1 MRDQSAVPN
10 DGLMQV
16 RKKIAWLI
24 PRLVEGSG
32 GIRTMLAYAKG
43 LESAGYECLLYIEGV
58 GGDKQARADVQHH
71 FSYFFKHVQYGW
83 ENIAPADMVIATIWY
98 SARIVRD
105 LPFSCRKVYL
115 VQDREALFYPAG
127 YESLM
132 AEQSYLYG
140 LIPITV
146 GYWLKTELQKRHGV
160 PAYALDFGV
169 DNQVY
174 RRQEEV
180 QPEQAVCFIY
190 QPDKPRRC
198 ARLGIDALGIVK
210 HHAPDTQIYLYGSHR
225 SESRQIWFQ
234 HTHMGLISPDECNT
248 LYNKCRVGLCLSASN
263 PSRVPFEMAAA
274 ELPVVEIWKGNML
287 YDFRES
293 MGLLC
298 EPTPESIAEGIL
310 TILKN
315 RHRDPMTVAQNI
327 RQQPAINE
335 VQGFLVA
342 INRVMEGRVPSAEDI
357 PQRYSTPIITASP
370 ETACLPVDVARR
382 VNAPGNAGLN
392 RLHPVLRKLLGWG
405 ARMVRTR
412 LLN

>member
-16 RKKIAWLI
+16 KKKIAWLI

-43 LESAGYECLLYIEGV
+43 LESAGYECILYIEGV
-58 GGDKQARADVQHH
+58 GGDKQARADVQRH

-105 LPFSCRKVYL
+105 LPFSCRKAYL

-132 AEQSYLYG
+132 AEQSYRYG

-160 PAYALDFGV
+160 QAYALDFGV

-174 RRQEEV
+174 RRLDEAQ
-180 QPEQAVCFIY
+180 QEQAVCFIY

-210 HHAPDTQIYLYGSHR
+210 RHAPDTKIYLYGSHR
-225 SESRQIWFQ
+225 SESRQIWFK
-234 HTHMGLISPDECNT
+234 HTHLGLISPNECNA
-248 LYNKCRVGLCLSASN
+248 LYNRCRVGLCLSASN

-274 ELPVVEIWKGNML
+274 GLPVVEIGRDNML

-298 EPTPESIAEGIL
+298 EPTPESIAEGVL
-310 TILKN
+310 TILKKRN
-315 RHRDPMTVAQNI
+315 HLTVTQNLSL
-327 RQQPAINE
+327 QPPVDE
-335 VQGFLVA
+335 VREFIVA
-342 INRVMEGRVPSAEDI
+342 INHVMEGDRPPAEEI
-357 PQRYSTPIITASP
+357 PRRYSSSIITSSP
-370 ETACLPVDVARR
+370 QTARLPVDVARR
-382 VNAPGNAGLN
+382 VRAPGNAGLN
-392 RLHPVLRKLLGWG
+392 RLHPVLRNLLGWA
-405 ARMVRTR
+405 ARVVRTR